1 MKTSSIPLAAL
12 IALALSGCGQGNS
25 AAPAAPGPGTAASPR
40 VVEITANDTMK
51 YSLDTID
58 ARPGEVL
65 TVILTNNGT
74 VPKEVM
80 GHDWVLLAGG
90 SDPVAFSAAASVA
103 KDTDYVPAKL
113 KGQILAMIGLLGPR
127 KSDQVTF
134 TVPSAPGSYPF
145 LCSFPAHYQAGMH
158 GNLVVK

>member
-1 MKTSSIPLAAL
+1 MKTSALPLAAL
-12 IALALSGCGQGNS
+12 VALALSGCGPGNS
-25 AAPAAPGPGTAASPR
+25 ASPAAAGPGTAASPR

-80 GHDWVLLAGG
+80 GHDWVLLSAG
-90 SDPVAFSAAASVA
+90 SDPVAFAGAASVA
-103 KDTDYVPAKL
+103 KDTDYIPQKL
-113 KGQILAMIGLLGPR
+113 KGEILAAIGLLGPR

-134 TVPSAPGSYPF
+134 TVPAGPGTYPF
-145 LCSFPAHYQAGMH
+145 LCTFPAHYQAGMH